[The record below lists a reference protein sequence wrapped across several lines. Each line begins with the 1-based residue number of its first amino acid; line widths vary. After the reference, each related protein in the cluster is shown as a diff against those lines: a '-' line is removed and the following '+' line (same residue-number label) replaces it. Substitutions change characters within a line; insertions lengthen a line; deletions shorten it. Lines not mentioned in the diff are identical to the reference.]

1 MGFHLVFQNKQTC
14 RWKYAIYN
22 ILYLCVNV
30 FHIFSICDFFR
41 FLHAKHSILSE
52 WNENKYCKF
61 TQYRAHTH
69 QCTGDCNCCAYVC
82 VCVRG
87 DGLAYLWWSCGCG
100 QLSIMRLPNQSEEA
114 RSPKHQSQIIGA
126 ENKTLFIKI
135 LQQNSKKKHLMF
147 QLDCKTRNRQRTTT
161 NCRFNSH
168 SDPSLSIHRISPIRF
183 SWPCLRW
190 ANTTYWFYCKLILC
204 APATPTIPHTYSRPV
219 TDWLPAV

>member
-1 MGFHLVFQNKQTC
+1 MKTNIANLHNIERTHTSALGI
-14 RWKYAIYN
+14 AI
-22 ILYLCVNV
+22 V
-30 FHIFSICDFFR
+30 
-41 FLHAKHSILSE
+41 
-52 WNENKYCKF
+52 
-61 TQYRAHTH
+61 
-69 QCTGDCNCCAYVC
+69 VC
-82 VCVRG
+82 VCVCAWGWIGISVVVLRLWPTVHYAAASFA
-87 DGLAYLWWSCGCG
+87 DNGLLF
-100 QLSIMRLPNQSEEA
+100 RLGLQFAFLALFNRWCNQSEEA
-114 RSPKHQSQIIGA
+114 RSPKRQLQIFGA

-135 LQQNSKKKHLMF
+135 LQQNSKKKKHLMF

-168 SDPSLSIHRISPIRF
+168 SDPSLSIHRISPFRF

>member
-41 FLHAKHSILSE
+41 LLHAKHSILSE

-82 VCVRG
+82 VCAWGWIGISVVVLRLWPTVHYAAASFA
-87 DGLAYLWWSCGCG
+87 DNGLLF
-100 QLSIMRLPNQSEEA
+100 RLGLQFAFLALFNRWCNQSEEA
-114 RSPKHQSQIIGA
+114 RSPKRQLQIFGA

-135 LQQNSKKKHLMF
+135 LKQNS
-147 QLDCKTRNRQRTTT
+147 
-161 NCRFNSH
+161 
-168 SDPSLSIHRISPIRF
+168 
-183 SWPCLRW
+183 
-190 ANTTYWFYCKLILC
+190 
-204 APATPTIPHTYSRPV
+204 
-219 TDWLPAV
+219 